1 MAITVIS
8 EAEASAAEYFYN
20 LILKIREILYEN
32 RAILKAGS
40 KTVGD
45 RIYYGAL
52 TAIPETPAIQ
62 LEGTQDDEEHISH
75 GPEEQI
81 TFTVHIWFYHLYLD
95 SEVNEKEI
103 HQFGDRIK
111 EVIRQNPDIDGLAI
125 DCIPRRTRYGVMRTA
140 EGAFI
145 RAGELELQI
154 QKFVGGY

>member
-8 EAEASAAEYFYN
+8 EADAAAAEYFYN
-20 LILKIREILYEN
+20 IILKVREILYAN
-32 RAILKAGS
+32 RAVLKAGS
-40 KTVGD
+40 LDVGA

-52 TAIPETPAIQ
+52 TAIPQTPAIQ

-81 TFTVHIWFYHLYLD
+81 TFSLHIWFYHLYLD
-95 SEVNEKEI
+95 SEANEKEI
-103 HQFGDRIK
+103 HQLGDRIK
-111 EVIRQNPDIDGLAI
+111 EVMRQNSELDGLAI

-140 EGAFI
+140 EGAFL
-145 RAGELELQI
+145 RAGELEMQI